1 MLQKHNVEQL
11 IIAIIRQTC
20 LDYIKGDLKTPV
32 FEKKIKTGWAS
43 MVMRDTDSLIEF
55 CKTERL
61 KKVGSL

>member
-1 MLQKHNVEQL
+1 MLQQENVERL

-32 FEKKIKTGWAS
+32 LEKKIRTGWAS
-43 MVMRDTDSLIEF
+43 MVMRDTESLIEF
-55 CKTERL
+55 CKAERL